1 MYLDD
6 RPMDIEYKVDKVGNI
21 TVWENDSTVAFD
33 GSVNVT
39 FWVHTDADVL
49 EKALDLTIY

>member
-1 MYLDD
+1 MDLDD
-6 RPMDIEYKVDKVGNI
+6 RPMDIEYTVDKVGNI
-21 TVWENDSTVAFD
+21 TVRENDSTVAFD